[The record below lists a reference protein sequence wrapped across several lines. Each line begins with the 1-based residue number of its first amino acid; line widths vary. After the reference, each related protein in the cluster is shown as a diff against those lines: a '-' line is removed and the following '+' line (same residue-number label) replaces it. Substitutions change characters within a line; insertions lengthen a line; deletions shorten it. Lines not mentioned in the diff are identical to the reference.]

1 MFDREA
7 AIYIT
12 SGSVVMTKEDSKAMS
27 SGNSNICSC
36 AGLGSLA
43 VKDPDYKYAV
53 LLIHI
58 FKEYEL
64 KSKNL

>member
-1 MFDREA
+1 
-7 AIYIT
+7 
-12 SGSVVMTKEDSKAMS
+12 MTKEDSKAMS

-43 VKDPDYKYAV
+43 VKDPDYKHAV
-53 LLIHI
+53 LLTHI